1 MKIIP
6 CHAADRKR
14 YFNWGA
20 AYSAICV
27 WDFVCVFMSVGK
39 MKNELV
45 GETREAKDSLNGWW
59 SILLHDA

>member
-6 CHAADRKR
+6 CHAADRER

-27 WDFVCVFMSVGK
+27 WDFVCVSVRK
-39 MKNELV
+39 MKNEPG
-45 GETREAKDSLNGWW
+45 GETRKAQDSLKG
-59 SILLHDA
+59 